1 MKKDEM
7 KKFISDIE
15 SKLGSES
22 ASIISD
28 DLGVLITDNETTN
41 TLIQQKE
48 AEISK
53 EKSLNENLIKANS
66 SLFQQVGNQG
76 SSVLNKNKP
85 EETEEKPKI
94 TTENFSIKDCF
105 DSKGNFIK

>member
-1 MKKDEM
+1 MKKEEL
-7 KKFISDIE
+7 I
-15 SKLGSES
+15 KLSNRIQEKIGKEAS
-22 ASIISD
+22 ALIQD
-28 DLGVLITDNETTN
+28 DLGILITDNETTN
-41 TLIQQKE
+41 SLIMAKE